1 MDQPPENLQGKSV
14 KFVEQQNIFIKQT
27 LLQLLWSTDNGL
39 IVSRWFRFN
48 TDSDFFAIFGLA
60 GTTDRTTATTT
71 AAAAATTTTSG
82 NRWCTM
88 HKRIFSRWHS
98 FIDCIQ
104 ALCFSKWGDFVIRRK
119 SLKCCVFYWKNF
131 IFLVNKINFN
141 WFL

>member
-60 GTTDRTTATTT
+60 GTTTYWTTATTT
-71 AAAAATTTTSG
+71 ATAATTTTANRST
-82 NRWCTM
+82 NRWCTR

-119 SLKCCVFYWKNF
+119 SLKCCVFCRKNF
-131 IFLVNKINFN
+131 MF
-141 WFL
+141 